1 MSETVARGSVA
12 LTLKARR
19 PAYSVMQ
26 ECLRV
31 QAAAP
36 ALTRRQ
42 RLVGHSPLSAEASSW
57 YKGALGEIE
66 VARVLDELGPDW
78 TVLHSVP
85 VGSGESDIDH
95 VVIGP
100 TGVFTINTK
109 NHADAKVWIGGGT
122 FMVNGHRTPHAR
134 NSAFEAKRASR
145 LVSAAAGADVAVVP
159 VIVLVGIASLRCGDK
174 APTVA
179 VVTATE
185 LRRWLFALPRVHS
198 AEALAY
204 LALVAEERSTWHTE
218 ALVLTDTLRHEHRF
232 ERLRREIDEAARRR
246 RRWKTGKGLVIV
258 GGLGG
263 IFIAAAATF
272 ANALTAILG

>member
-1 MSETVARGSVA
+1 MSETVARGSAA
-12 LTLKARR
+12 LTLRARR

-36 ALTRRQ
+36 ELTRRQ
-42 RLVGHSPLSAEASSW
+42 RLLGHSPLSADARSW
-57 YKGALGEIE
+57 YAGALGEIE
-66 VARVLDELGPDW
+66 VARVLSELGPDW

-109 NHADAKVWIGGGT
+109 NHAGKKVWVGGGT
-122 FMVNGHRTPHAR
+122 FMVNGHRTSHAR
-134 NSAFEAKRASR
+134 NSGFEAKRASR
-145 LVSAAAGADVAVVP
+145 LVSSAAGVDVAVVP
-159 VIVLVGIASLRCGDK
+159 VIVLVGTASLKFGDK
-174 APTVA
+174 APAVP
-179 VVTATE
+179 VVTAPQ
-185 LRRWLFALPRVHS
+185 LRGWLLSLPKVHS

-204 LALVAEERSTWHTE
+204 LTMVAEERSTWHTE

-232 ERLRREIDEAARRR
+232 ERLRREIDDAARRR
-246 RRWKTGKGLVIV
+246 RRWQVGTGL
-258 GGLGG
+258 
-263 IFIAAAATF
+263 
-272 ANALTAILG
+272 AILGASGGVVIAAVAAFTNTVAATIS

>member
-12 LTLKARR
+12 MTLKARR

-31 QAAAP
+31 QAEAP

-42 RLVGHSPLSAEASSW
+42 RLFGHTPLSADAWSW
-57 YKGALGEIE
+57 YQGALGEIE
-66 VARVLDELGPDW
+66 VAHALSQLGPEW

-100 TGVFTINTK
+100 TGVFTVNTK
-109 NHADAKVWIGGGT
+109 HHAGKKVWVGGRT
-122 FMVNGHRTPHAR
+122 FMVDGHRTFHMR
-134 NSAFEAKRASR
+134 NSVHEASRASR
-145 LVSAAAGADVAVVP
+145 SLSTVTGHPVTVTP
-159 VIVLVGIASLRCGDK
+159 VIVLVGTASLAFGEK
-174 APTVA
+174 APAVA
-179 VVTATE
+179 VVVAAQ
-185 LRRWLFALPRVHS
+185 LRRWLLNMPRAHS

-204 LALVAEERSTWHTE
+204 FTMVAEERGTWHTE

-232 ERLRREIDEAARRR
+232 ERLQREIAEAARRR
-246 RRWKTGKGLVIV
+246 RRWRVGTALGVLGASGGVAIALV
-258 GGLGG
+258 
-263 IFIAAAATF
+263 ATF
-272 ANALTAILG
+272 TSTVVATFG